1 MQKPKLE
8 TKFLHVYVICCNQT
22 ILFIFGYGMLHAYGY
37 IKMYIYVC
45 VCGLYSDKKHTHNF
59 VFRDITW
66 SIFLPDKA
74 ISSSVFATQ
83 NEQFFSVEKDVRG
96 HWTRNSKNVRHT
108 RIVEIK
114 KENRLLPEYQG
125 FSFCIPYMFAATS
138 LNIQVKILDNTFT
151 TYRG

>member
-1 MQKPKLE
+1 M
-8 TKFLHVYVICCNQT
+8 
-22 ILFIFGYGMLHAYGY
+22 
-37 IKMYIYVC
+37 C
-45 VCGLYSDKKHTHNF
+45 VCGLYCDKKHTHNF
-59 VFRDITW
+59 VFREITW

-83 NEQFFSVEKDVRG
+83 NEQFFSVEKDVGG